1 MSKEGKHH
9 YIPVF
14 YSKQWAGTD
23 ERVCEYKQ
31 RYHGVLPK
39 RVYPDATGYVHGLY
53 NVPGLPPEDIQ
64 YVEKRFM
71 QAVDDRASVALRA
84 MLDDNISGAD
94 FSTRLKT
101 GWARFLYSLTFRTP
115 NVIKRMQ
122 GRIEREAAEH
132 GITSPSV
139 PYAAP
144 EMFPGLISS
153 RLVVD
158 GLLSMHWNVGS
169 VKGAK
174 NLLLTSDKPIIMTNG
189 FAGAD
194 AHIALPISPTAFFI
208 ATRTM
213 EMFRQIA
220 SRSRDDLASTVNNK
234 VSEQAIDFVYAFD
247 DKQTRFIQNR
257 FGRRVRSTPLDP
269 I

>member
-1 MSKEGKHH
+1 MSKKGKHH

-14 YSKQWAGTD
+14 YLKQWSGAD

-31 RYHGVLPK
+31 RYRGVLPK

-53 NVPGLPPEDIQ
+53 NVPGLPSEDIQ
-64 YVEKRFM
+64 YVEKKFM
-71 QAVDDRASVALRA
+71 QAVDGRASAALRA
-84 MLDDNISGAD
+84 MLDDNITGAD
-94 FSTRLKT
+94 FAAPLKT
-101 GWARFLYSLTFRTP
+101 AWAQFLYSLTFRTP
-115 NVIKRMQ
+115 NVIERMQ
-122 GRIEREAAEH
+122 GRIEREEVGQGMTPPA
-132 GITSPSV
+132 V

-144 EMFPGLISS
+144 EMFPNLLASK
-153 RLVVD
+153 LVIP

-189 FAGAD
+189 FSDAD

-213 EMFRQIA
+213 DMFRQIA
-220 SRSRDDLASTVNNK
+220 SRSRNDLASTINNK
-234 VSEQAIDFVYAFD
+234 VSEQSIDFVYAFD

-257 FGRRVRSTPLDP
+257 FGRCVRSTPLDP